1 MLLTTRVSRRQ
12 REVGVPYLSG
22 TSELAQMVEQ
32 RVSLYDIDACAGST
46 PALTPMW

>member
-22 TSELAQMVEQ
+22 GVSYISMV
-32 RVSLYDIDACAGST
+32 
-46 PALTPMW
+46 